1 MKKKSILWS
10 LLAIMMVA
18 VLSVG
23 FAACGSSSSDDDS
36 GVVGTWEGA
45 VSGGQ
50 LTLQVNAGG
59 NGTWIMIE
67 AGSYGTETHSGSFTY
82 SMTDATSGIVVVSG
96 NGSYGNEATI
106 LYYVVQGNIL
116 MLYSDQ
122 AQKSL
127 VAALTRK

>member
-10 LLAIMMVA
+10 LLAIMTVA

-50 LTLQVNAGG
+50 LMLQVNAGG
-59 NGTWIMIE
+59 NGTWIMKE

-82 SMTDATSGIVVVSG
+82 SVTDATSGIVVVAQK
-96 NGSYGNEATI
+96 GSYGDEATI